1 MRLLHTSDWHIGK
14 SLMGKSRDREHEAF
28 LDWLIGAVERERI
41 DVLLVCGDVF
51 DGKTPRQSHQK
62 MLWEFWSRLLETSC
76 KHAVVIAGNHDSPAL
91 IAAPAPVMGRMRVRL
106 VGAPVFLDDAARFG
120 GAETASDRDG
130 EQGSERERERVG
142 EREGAKEGAKEGEG
156 EGGNEKDPADEGAS
170 DAEAAAAGFAAAERV
185 DWDNEVFVLDDPE
198 GGDDW
203 AIVCA
208 VPYLSESGLRLYGGG
223 LEDEPGAQLRE
234 ATRRHFAQAFARAQA
249 INARRESS
257 GQSALPIV
265 GMGHLYAQSARF
277 SKARPS
283 VVGALGAIPLDAFS
297 QEAAYW
303 ALGHI
308 HRAQSV
314 GGNDAAR
321 YSGSPIALSFDELA
335 SPRSVEIVDLERAE
349 SGLWARSRRS
359 LPVPVF
365 QRMEWVR
372 SDGPEEAIARLK
384 ELIAQNESVWVKVTL
399 GGRSLR
405 PNFAE
410 EAQSVCEG
418 TAVEILQVEQ
428 EAPFGAG
435 AFGAPGP
442 GGALD
447 GSGSGDGADA
457 DAEDATSPDAVFE
470 RVLARSMAGQSPET
484 LERMRALFRVAKARA
499 LDPESPLGR
508 PWGEGEGESS

>member
-28 LDWLIGAVERERI
+28 LDWLIGAVKRERI

-62 MLWEFWSRLLETSC
+62 MLWEFWSRLLETPC

-91 IAAPAPVMGRMRVRL
+91 ISAPAPVMGRMRVRL
-106 VGAPVFLDDAARFG
+106 VGAPVFLDAAPLPVG
-120 GAETASDRDG
+120 GEKESERDG
-130 EQGSERERERVG
+130 EQGSERRRESERER
-142 EREGAKEGAKEGEG
+142 ESESDR
-156 EGGNEKDPADEGAS
+156 GNEKEPGEERAA

-277 SKARPS
+277 SRARPS
-283 VVGALGAIPLDAFS
+283 VVGTLGAIPLDAFS

-399 GGRSLR
+399 GGLSLR

-435 AFGAPGP
+435 AFGALGA

-447 GSGSGDGADA
+447 GSGDGDGA

-499 LDPESPLGR
+499 LNPESPLGR

>member
-1 MRLLHTSDWHIGK
+1 M
-14 SLMGKSRDREHEAF
+14 
-28 LDWLIGAVERERI
+28 
-41 DVLLVCGDVF
+41 
-51 DGKTPRQSHQK
+51 
-62 MLWEFWSRLLETSC
+62 
-76 KHAVVIAGNHDSPAL
+76 IAGNHDSPAL

-130 EQGSERERERVG
+130 EQGSERERERERVG
-142 EREGAKEGAKEGEG
+142 EREGAKEGEGED
-156 EGGNEKDPADEGAS
+156 GNEKDPADEGSA

-223 LEDEPGAQLRE
+223 LENEPGAQLRE

-249 INARRESS
+249 INAQRESS

-372 SDGPEEAIARLK
+372 SDGPDEAIARLK

-399 GGRSLR
+399 GGRALR

-435 AFGAPGP
+435 AFGAPGA
-442 GGALD
+442 GGTLD
-447 GSGSGDGADA
+447 GSGAGDGADA
-457 DAEDATSPDAVFE
+457 EDATSPDAEDATSPDAVFE

-499 LDPESPLGR
+499 LNPESPLGR

>member
-62 MLWEFWSRLLETSC
+62 MLWEFWSRLLETPC

-130 EQGSERERERVG
+130 EQGSERERERERVG
-142 EREGAKEGAKEGEG
+142 EREGAKEGEGED
-156 EGGNEKDPADEGAS
+156 GNEKDPADEGSA

-223 LEDEPGAQLRE
+223 LENEPGAQLRE

-249 INARRESS
+249 INAQRESS

-372 SDGPEEAIARLK
+372 SDGPDEAIARLK

-399 GGRSLR
+399 GGRALR

-435 AFGAPGP
+435 AFGAPGA
-442 GGALD
+442 GGTLD
-447 GSGSGDGADA
+447 GSGSGDGA

-499 LDPESPLGR
+499 LNPESPLGR

>member
-14 SLMGKSRDREHEAF
+14 SLMGKARDREHEAF

-62 MLWEFWSRLLETSC
+62 MLWEFWSRLLETPC

-120 GAETASDRDG
+120 GAETESDRDG
-130 EQGSERERERVG
+130 EQGSEREG
-142 EREGAKEGAKEGEG
+142 KGAGEGAD
-156 EGGNEKDPADEGAS
+156 EKDPADERVADS
-170 DAEAAAAGFAAAERV
+170 EAAAAGFAATERV

-447 GSGSGDGADA
+447 GPGSSDGADA

>member
-62 MLWEFWSRLLETSC
+62 MLWEFWSRLLETPC

-120 GAETASDRDG
+120 GAETESDRDG
-130 EQGSERERERVG
+130 EQGIERGRESERERE
-142 EREGAKEGAKEGEG
+142 GAREGEG
-156 EGGNEKDPADEGAS
+156 EGGNEKEPGNERDA
-170 DAEAAAAGFAAAERV
+170 DAEAAAAGVDAAERV

-277 SKARPS
+277 SRARPS

-435 AFGAPGP
+435 AFGPLGA

-447 GSGSGDGADA
+447 GSGDGDGA

-499 LDPESPLGR
+499 LNPESPLGR

>member
-14 SLMGKSRDREHEAF
+14 SLMGKARDREHEAF

-62 MLWEFWSRLLETSC
+62 MLWEFWSRLLETPC

-106 VGAPVFLDDAARFG
+106 VGAPVFLGDASRFG

-156 EGGNEKDPADEGAS
+156 EGADEKDPADERAADS
-170 DAEAAAAGFAAAERV
+170 EAAAAGFAADERV

-277 SKARPS
+277 SQARPS

-335 SPRSVEIVDLERAE
+335 TPRSVEIVDLERAE

-384 ELIAQNESVWVKVTL
+384 GLIAQNESVWVKVTL

-435 AFGAPGP
+435 AFGALGP

-447 GSGSGDGADA
+447 GPGSGDGA